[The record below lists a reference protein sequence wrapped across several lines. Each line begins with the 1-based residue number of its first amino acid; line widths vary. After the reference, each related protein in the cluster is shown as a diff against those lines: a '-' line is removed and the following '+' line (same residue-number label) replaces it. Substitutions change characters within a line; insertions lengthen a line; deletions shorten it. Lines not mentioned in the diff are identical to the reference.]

1 MTRLLINLA
10 ASLTLIA
17 SIAKA
22 ETLTL
27 ITSDANEEPHYSQK
41 VTLAEGDVAE
51 FIYNSNPSVSME
63 LTIGE
68 HVFDYIGLQFDNPT
82 SIPKIAG
89 PAEFRVY
96 LQPYHRPQNSYAALS
111 TFKITRA
118 ASAANA
124 MVPSTAVVI
133 PNDAEG
139 QFEVILE
146 SSIDMVTW
154 TPAMPGTYAG
164 NNPNRFFRTRIV
176 KKP

>member
-1 MTRLLINLA
+1 MTRFFINLA

-17 SIAKA
+17 SSIRA

-51 FIYNSNPSVSME
+51 FIYNSNSTISME

-68 HVFDYIGLQFDNPT
+68 HVISYIGLQFDNPT

-96 LQPYHRPQNSYAALS
+96 LEPYYRPQNSYAYLT

-118 ASAANA
+118 NAAPST
-124 MVPSTAVVI
+124 VPSTAVVI

-139 QFEVILE
+139 QYEVLLE
-146 SSIDMVTW
+146 SSTDMITW
-154 TPAMPGTYAG
+154 TSAQPGTYG
-164 NNPNRFFRTRIV
+164 GDTVKRFFRTRIV
-176 KKP
+176 KNP

>member
-1 MTRLLINLA
+1 MTRFFINLA

-17 SIAKA
+17 SFIRA

-51 FIYNSNPSVSME
+51 FIYNSNSTISME

-68 HVFDYIGLQFDNPT
+68 HVISYIGLQFDNPT

-96 LQPYHRPQNSYAALS
+96 LQPYYHPQNSYAYLT
-111 TFKITRA
+111 TFRITRA
-118 ASAANA
+118 VPASNT

-146 SSIDMVTW
+146 SSIDMITW
-154 TPAMPGTYAG
+154 TPAMPGTYAS